1 MKFGKIFKKQM
12 VPEWVEAY
20 MDYNGLKRILKQ
32 IRSYK
37 HSKLTRV
44 ASRVSQQAEALHRS
58 FSGLSYH
65 HRNSEGGDIEDQV
78 ITVDTEVHQQDD
90 SHRKLYKTKFL
101 KKSEEGSEFE
111 ESFFKKLDENLNKVN
126 RFYREKVEEVLEEAA
141 LLDKQMDALIALRV
155 KVKKPDASSNTNL
168 EKHPSD
174 KVVVD
179 ETSDDST
186 IRTPG
191 SANRDMVHGIDR
203 TSIPEEEASHIVTD
217 IVPVSRTSGN
227 EEEDG
232 SGDKQDL
239 HEILERVKMNEALES
254 PLSTLKGFF
263 GDSKE
268 PVSKKGLKKAEEQLR
283 LVFSEFYQKLR
294 RLKEYSF
301 MNLLAFSK
309 IMKKY
314 EKIASRNASRNYMKT
329 VDNSLIGSSDEV
341 NRLLERVEVAFVK
354 HFSSGNRREGMK
366 CLRPKVKRERHR
378 VTFFS
383 GFFSGCSIALIV
395 AVVFKI
401 ESRKLMEK
409 DYVNSLANTHK
420 YCLPCSLFGYIIL
433 HMLMYSANIYFWRLY
448 RVNYTFIFGF
458 KQGTELGYREVF
470 LVSTGLAVL
479 AFICF
484 LLNLQFDMD
493 WKMKDHNTL
502 PEVIPLGLVTIVLFI
517 LFCPL
522 NIIYRSSR
530 VFFLRSLLHCICAPL
545 YEVTLPDFFLADH
558 LTSQVQAIRSL
569 ELFICYYG
577 LGEYMQRQEKCQR
590 HGVYNVFY
598 FVVGVIPYW
607 LRFLQCVRRLC
618 EEKDS
623 IHGYNALKYMLTII
637 AVIIRTA
644 FELKK
649 GRNWM
654 IMALVSSGVA
664 ICMNTFWD
672 IVIDWGLLR
681 RHSKNPYLRDKLLV
695 PHKSVYFAAMV
706 VDVILRVAWM
716 QLVLEFNLKS
726 LHKVAVSTII
736 SCLEIV
742 RRGMWSFF
750 RLENEHLNN
759 VGKYRAF
766 KSVPHP
772 FHYYDDDETDDKDD

>member
-20 MDYNGLKRILKQ
+20 MDYNGMKRVLKE

-37 HSKLTRV
+37 HSKLTRA

-58 FSGLSYH
+58 FSGLSFH
-65 HRNSEGGDIEDQV
+65 PRHSEHAGDIEDQV
-78 ITVDTEVHQQDD
+78 IKVDTVQEDG
-90 SHRKLYKTKFL
+90 SRKLYETKFL
-101 KKSEEGSEFE
+101 KKSEEGGEFE
-111 ESFFKKLDENLNKVN
+111 ELFFKKLDENLNKVN
-126 RFYREKVEEVLEEAA
+126 KFYRDKVEEVLEEAA

-155 KVKKPDASSNTNL
+155 KMQKPDADNMNL

-179 ETSDDST
+179 TSDNT
-186 IRTPG
+186 MRTPG
-191 SANRDMVHGIDR
+191 TAYTDMVHGIER
-203 TSIPEEEASHIVTD
+203 TNIPEEEASHIVAD
-217 IVPVSRTSGN
+217 IVPVSHTDGD
-227 EEEDG
+227 EEEA
-232 SGDKQDL
+232 SIGDKQDL
-239 HEILERVKMNEALES
+239 REILERVKMNDVLES
-254 PLSTLKGFF
+254 PISTLKGVF
-263 GDSKE
+263 GDSNE
-268 PVSKKGLKKAEEQLR
+268 PISKKGLKKAEEQLR

-314 EKIASRNASRNYMKT
+314 EKIASRNASRNYMKI

-341 NRLLERVEVAFVK
+341 NRLLERVEVTFVK

-383 GFFSGCSIALIV
+383 GFFSGCSIALVI

-401 ESRKLMEK
+401 ESRKIMEK
-409 DYVNSLANTHK
+409 NYAYLDSSFFI
-420 YCLPCSLFGYIIL
+420 CSCTRR
-433 HMLMYSANIYFWRLY
+433 IYTSGG
-448 RVNYTFIFGF
+448 VIESTIHSS
-458 KQGTELGYREVF
+458 
-470 LVSTGLAVL
+470 LVSSREQSWVTEK
-479 AFICF
+479 FS
-484 LLNLQFDMD
+484 
-493 WKMKDHNTL
+493 WMKDHKKL

-517 LFCPL
+517 LFCPF

-530 VFFLRSLLHCICAPL
+530 FFFIRSLFHCICAPL
-545 YEVTLPDFFLADH
+545 YEVTLPDFFLGDH
-558 LTSQVQAIRSL
+558 LTSQVQAIRSF

-577 LGEYMQRQEKCQR
+577 LGGYLQRQNKCHS
-590 HGVYNVFY
+590 HGVYNAFY
-598 FVVGVIPYW
+598 FVVAVIPYW
-607 LRFLQCVRRLC
+607 LRFLQCIRRLC
-618 EEKDS
+618 EEKES
-623 IHGYNALKYMLTII
+623 VHGYNALKYMLTII

-644 FELKK
+644 YELKK
-649 GRNWM
+649 GRTWM
-654 IMALVSSGVA
+654 ILALVSSGVA
-664 ICMNTFWD
+664 TGMNTFWD

-681 RHSKNPYLRDKLLV
+681 RHSQNPYLRDKLLV

-706 VDVILRVAWM
+706 VNVILRVAWM

-726 LHKVAVSTII
+726 LHKIAVTSII

-742 RRGMWSFF
+742 RRGIWSFF

-772 FHYYDDDETDDKDD
+772 FHYYDDDDVDKDD

>member
-1 MKFGKIFKKQM
+1 MKFGKMFKKQM

-32 IRSYK
+32 IRSYN
-37 HSKLTRV
+37 HNKLPRA

-58 FSGLSYH
+58 FSGLSFH
-65 HRNSEGGDIEDQV
+65 PRHSEHVGDIEDQV
-78 ITVDTEVHQQDD
+78 IKVDTVQEDD
-90 SHRKLYKTKFL
+90 SWKLYKTKFL
-101 KKSEEGSEFE
+101 KKSDEGGEFE

-126 RFYREKVEEVLEEAA
+126 KFYRDKVDEVMEEAA

-155 KVKKPDASSNTNL
+155 KVLKPEADHLNL
-168 EKHPSD
+168 EKHGSD
-174 KVVVD
+174 KVIVD
-179 ETSDDST
+179 TSDST
-186 IRTPG
+186 TRTPG
-191 SANRDMVHGIDR
+191 STNIEMVHGIDR
-203 TSIPEEEASHIVTD
+203 TSIPEEEAFHIVAD
-217 IVPVSRTSGN
+217 IIPVSHTDGY
-227 EEEDG
+227 EEEAG
-232 SGDKQDL
+232 AGDKQDL
-239 HEILERVKMNEALES
+239 CEILERVKMNGALGS
-254 PLSTLKGFF
+254 PISSTLKGVF
-263 GDSKE
+263 GDSNE
-268 PVSKKGLKKAEEQLR
+268 PISKKGLKKAEEQLR

-314 EKIASRNASRNYMKT
+314 EKIASRNASRNYMKI

-341 NRLLERVEVAFVK
+341 NRLLERVEVTFVK

-383 GFFSGCSIALIV
+383 GFFSGCSIALVI

-401 ESRKLMEK
+401 ETRKIMEE
-409 DYVNSLANTHK
+409 DYGTEYMENIIPL
-420 YCLPCSLFGYIIL
+420 YSLFGYIIL
-433 HMLMYSANIYFWRLY
+433 HMLMYSANIYFWKRY

-458 KQGTELGYREVF
+458 KQGTELGYGEVF
-470 LVSTGLAVL
+470 LVTTGLAVL
-479 AFICF
+479 AFLCF
-484 LLNLQFDMD
+484 LLNLQLDMD
-493 WKMKDHNTL
+493 WKIKDHKTL

-517 LFCPL
+517 LFCPF
-522 NIIYRSSR
+522 NIVYRSSR
-530 VFFLRSLLHCICAPL
+530 LFFIRALIHCVCAPL
-545 YEVTLPDFFLADH
+545 YEVTLPDFFLLDH
-558 LTSQVQAIRSL
+558 LTIQVQAIRSF

-577 LGEYMQRQEKCQR
+577 LGEYLQRQDKCHS
-590 HGVYNVFY
+590 HGIYNAFY
-598 FVVGVIPYW
+598 FVVALIPYW
-607 LRFLQCVRRLC
+607 LRFLQCIRRLC
-618 EEKDS
+618 EEKETV
-623 IHGYNALKYMLTII
+623 HGYNALKYMLTII
-637 AVIIRTA
+637 AVVLRTVY
-644 FELKK
+644 ELKK
-649 GRNWM
+649 GHNWM
-654 IMALVSSGVA
+654 ILALVSSGVA
-664 ICMNTFWD
+664 TGMNTFWD

-706 VDVILRVAWM
+706 VNVILRAAWM

-726 LHKVAVSTII
+726 LHKIAVSTII

-742 RRGMWSFF
+742 RRGIWSFF

-759 VGKYRAF
+759 VGRYRAF

-772 FHYYDDDETDDKDD
+772 FHYYDDEDVDKDD

>member
-20 MDYNGLKRILKQ
+20 VDYNGLKRILKQ
-32 IRSYK
+32 IRSHTQ
-37 HSKLTRV
+37 HSKLLTRV
-44 ASRVSQQAEALHRS
+44 ASTASHQAEALHRS
-58 FSGLSYH
+58 FSGLSFH
-65 HRNSEGGDIEDQV
+65 HRNSGGGGDIEDQV
-78 ITVDTEVHQQDD
+78 IKVDQQDD
-90 SHRKLYKTKFL
+90 SDSRRNKLYKTKFL
-101 KKSEEGSEFE
+101 KKSDEFE
-111 ESFFKKLDENLNKVN
+111 ECFFKKLDENLNKVN
-126 RFYREKVEEVLEEAA
+126 RFYREKVEEVLEEAG

-155 KVKKPDASSNTNL
+155 KVKKPDDASHLNL

-179 ETSDDST
+179 DDTSSM
-186 IRTPG
+186 RTPG
-191 SANRDMVHGIDR
+191 SVNRDMVHGIDR

-217 IVPVSRTSGN
+217 IVPVSHTDG
-227 EEEDG
+227 EDG

-239 HEILERVKMNEALES
+239 HEILERVKMNDALES
-254 PLSTLKGFF
+254 PMSTLKGFF
-263 GDSKE
+263 GDSRNDE
-268 PVSKKGLKKAEEQLR
+268 PISKKGLKKAEEQLR

-341 NRLLERVEVAFVK
+341 NRLLERVEVTFVK

-409 DYVNSLANTHK
+409 DYGTAYMANIIPL
-420 YCLPCSLFGYIIL
+420 YSLFGYIIL

-470 LVSTGLAVL
+470 LVSTGLSVL

-493 WKMKDHNTL
+493 WKMKVHNTL

-517 LFCPL
+517 LLCPF

-577 LGEYMQRQEKCQR
+577 LGEYMQRQEKCHS

-607 LRFLQCVRRLC
+607 LRFLQCIRRLC
-618 EEKDS
+618 EENES
-623 IHGYNALKYMLTII
+623 VHGYNALKYMLTII

-644 FELKK
+644 FELRK

-654 IMALVSSGVA
+654 ILALVSSGVA

-772 FHYYDDDETDDKDD
+772 FHYYDNDETDDKDD

>member
-20 MDYNGLKRILKQ
+20 MDYNGMKRVLKE

-37 HSKLTRV
+37 HSKLTRA

-58 FSGLSYH
+58 FSGLSFH
-65 HRNSEGGDIEDQV
+65 PRRSEHGGDIEDQV
-78 ITVDTEVHQQDD
+78 IKVDTVQEDG
-90 SHRKLYKTKFL
+90 SRKLYETKFL
-101 KKSEEGSEFE
+101 KKSEEGGEFE
-111 ESFFKKLDENLNKVN
+111 ELFFKKLDENLNKVN
-126 RFYREKVEEVLEEAA
+126 KFYRDKVEEVLEEAA

-155 KVKKPDASSNTNL
+155 KMQKPDADNLNL

-179 ETSDDST
+179 TFDST
-186 IRTPG
+186 MRTPG
-191 SANRDMVHGIDR
+191 IANTDMVHGIER
-203 TSIPEEEASHIVTD
+203 TNIPEEEASHIVAD
-217 IVPVSRTSGN
+217 IVPVSHTDGD
-227 EEEDG
+227 EEEA
-232 SGDKQDL
+232 SIGDKQDL
-239 HEILERVKMNEALES
+239 REILERVKMNDVLES
-254 PLSTLKGFF
+254 PISTLKGVF
-263 GDSKE
+263 GDSNE
-268 PVSKKGLKKAEEQLR
+268 PISKKGLKKAEEQLR

-314 EKIASRNASRNYMKT
+314 EKIASRNASRNYMKI

-341 NRLLERVEVAFVK
+341 NRLLERVEVTFVK

-383 GFFSGCSIALIV
+383 GFFSGCSIALVI

-401 ESRKLMEK
+401 ESRKIMEK
-409 DYVNSLANTHK
+409 NYGIEYMANIIPL
-420 YCLPCSLFGYIIL
+420 YSLFGFIIL
-433 HMLMYSANIYFWRLY
+433 HMLMYSANIYFWRRY

-484 LLNLQFDMD
+484 LLNLQLDMD
-493 WKMKDHNTL
+493 WRMKDHKTL

-517 LFCPL
+517 LFCPF

-530 VFFLRSLLHCICAPL
+530 FFFIRSLFHCICAPL
-545 YEVTLPDFFLADH
+545 YEVTLPDFFLGDH
-558 LTSQVQAIRSL
+558 LTSQVQAIRSF

-577 LGEYMQRQEKCQR
+577 LGEYLQRQNKCHS
-590 HGVYNVFY
+590 HGVYNAFY
-598 FVVGVIPYW
+598 FVVAVIPYW
-607 LRFLQCVRRLC
+607 LRFLQCIRRLC
-618 EEKDS
+618 EEKES
-623 IHGYNALKYMLTII
+623 VHGYNALKYMLTII

-644 FELKK
+644 YELKK
-649 GRNWM
+649 GRTWM
-654 IMALVSSGVA
+654 ILALVSSGVA
-664 ICMNTFWD
+664 TGMNTFWD

-681 RHSKNPYLRDKLLV
+681 RHSQNPYLRDKLLV
-695 PHKSVYFAAMV
+695 PHKSVYFTAMIV
-706 VDVILRVAWM
+706 NVILRVAWM

-726 LHKVAVSTII
+726 LHKIAVTSII

-742 RRGMWSFF
+742 RRGIWSFF

-772 FHYYDDDETDDKDD
+772 FHYYDDDDIDKDD

>member
-20 MDYNGLKRILKQ
+20 MDYNGLKRNLKE

-37 HSKLTRV
+37 YSRLSRA

-65 HRNSEGGDIEDQV
+65 PSNSEHAGDIEEQV
-78 ITVDTEVHQQDD
+78 IKVDTVQQDD
-90 SHRKLYKTKFL
+90 SRKLYKTKFL
-101 KKSEEGSEFE
+101 KKSEEGGEFE
-111 ESFFKKLDENLNKVN
+111 ETFFRKLDENLNKVN
-126 RFYREKVEEVLEEAA
+126 RFYRDKVDEVLEEAA

-155 KVKKPDASSNTNL
+155 KVQTPDSYIMNL

-179 ETSDDST
+179 PSDST
-186 IRTPG
+186 MRTLG
-191 SANRDMVHGIDR
+191 SSNSDMVHGIDR
-203 TSIPEEEASHIVTD
+203 DSIPEEAFHILPD
-217 IVPVSRTSGN
+217 IVPITHIDDESD
-227 EEEDG
+227 EED
-232 SGDKQDL
+232 SSDVKQDL
-239 HEILERVKMNEALES
+239 REILARVKMNDALES
-254 PLSTLKGFF
+254 PMSTLKGVF
-263 GDSKE
+263 GDSKNDE
-268 PVSKKGLKKAEEQLR
+268 PISKKGLKKAEEQLR

-314 EKIASRNASRNYMKT
+314 EKIASRNAFRNYMKT
-329 VDNSLIGSSDEV
+329 VDNSFIGISDEI
-341 NRLLERVEVAFVK
+341 NRLLERVEITFVK
-354 HFSSGNRREGMK
+354 HFANGNRREGMQF
-366 CLRPKVKRERHR
+366 LRPKVKREWHR
-378 VTFFS
+378 ITFFS
-383 GFFSGCSIALIV
+383 GFFSGCSLALIV

-401 ESRKLMEK
+401 ENRNIMEK
-409 DYVNSLANTHK
+409 DFGTEYMANIIPL
-420 YCLPCSLFGYIIL
+420 YSLFGYIIL
-433 HMLMYSANIYFWRLY
+433 HMLMYSANIYFWRRY

-470 LVSTGLAVL
+470 LLSTGLAVL

-484 LLNLQFDMD
+484 LINLQLDMD
-493 WKMKDHNTL
+493 WRIKDQKTL
-502 PEVIPLGLVTIVLFI
+502 PEVIPLGLVTIVLCI
-517 LFCPL
+517 LFCPF

-530 VFFLRSLLHCICAPL
+530 LFFIRTLVHCICAPL
-545 YEVTLPDFFLADH
+545 YEVTLPDFFLADQ
-558 LTSQVQAIRSL
+558 LTSQVQAIRSF

-577 LGEYMQRQEKCQR
+577 LGEYLQRQNKCHS
-590 HGVYNVFY
+590 HGVYNAFY
-598 FVVGVIPYW
+598 FVVALIPYW
-607 LRFLQCVRRLC
+607 LRFVQCIRRAC
-618 EEKDS
+618 EEKDT

-654 IMALVSSGVA
+654 ILALISSGVA
-664 ICMNTFWD
+664 AGMNTFWD

-681 RHSKNPYLRDKLLV
+681 KNSKNPYLRDKLLV

-706 VDVILRVAWM
+706 VNVILRVAWM

-726 LHKVAVSTII
+726 LHRIAVSTII

-742 RRGMWSFF
+742 RRGIWSFF

-772 FHYYDDDETDDKDD
+772 FHYYNDDDSDDKDD

>member
-1 MKFGKIFKKQM
+1 MKFGKIYKKQM

-20 MDYNGLKRILKQ
+20 MDYNGMKRILKE

-37 HSKLTRV
+37 HSKLTRA
-44 ASRVSQQAEALHRS
+44 ASRVSRQAEALHRS
-58 FSGLSYH
+58 FSGLAFH
-65 HRNSEGGDIEDQV
+65 PRHSEQHAGDIEDQV
-78 ITVDTEVHQQDD
+78 IKVDTVQQDD
-90 SHRKLYKTKFL
+90 DFRQFYKTKFL
-101 KKSEEGSEFE
+101 KKSEEGGEFE
-111 ESFFKKLDENLNKVN
+111 EYFFKKLDENLNKVN
-126 RFYREKVEEVLEEAA
+126 KFYRDKVEEVLEEAA

-155 KVKKPDASSNTNL
+155 KVQKPNADNLNL

-174 KVVVD
+174 KVVV
-179 ETSDDST
+179 EASDSST
-186 IRTPG
+186 RTPG
-191 SANRDMVHGIDR
+191 TTNKDMVHGMER
-203 TSIPEEEASHIVTD
+203 TDIPEEEATHIAAD
-217 IVPVSRTSGN
+217 IVPVSHTDGN
-227 EEEDG
+227 EEEAG
-232 SGDKQDL
+232 NGEKQDL
-239 HEILERVKMNEALES
+239 REILERVKMNDALES
-254 PLSTLKGFF
+254 PISTLKGVF
-263 GDSKE
+263 GDSNE
-268 PVSKKGLKKAEEQLR
+268 PISKKGLKKAEEQLR

-314 EKIASRNASRNYMKT
+314 EKIASRNASRNYMKI

-341 NRLLERVEVAFVK
+341 NRLLERVEVTFIK

-366 CLRPKVKRERHR
+366 SLRPKVKRERHR

-383 GFFSGCSIALIV
+383 GFFSGCSIALVV

-401 ESRKLMEK
+401 ESRKIMDK
-409 DYVNSLANTHK
+409 DYGTEYMANIIPL
-420 YCLPCSLFGYIIL
+420 YSLFGFIIL

-458 KQGTELGYREVF
+458 KQGTELGYRDVF
-470 LVSTGLAVL
+470 LISTGLSVL

-484 LLNLQFDMD
+484 LLNLQLDMD
-493 WKMKDHNTL
+493 WKLKDHKTL
-502 PEVIPLGLVTIVLFI
+502 PEVIPLGLVAVVLSI
-517 LFCPL
+517 LFCPF

-530 VFFLRSLLHCICAPL
+530 LFFIRALFHCICAPL
-545 YEVTLPDFFLADH
+545 FEVTLPDFFLADH
-558 LTSQVQAIRSL
+558 LTSQIQAIRSF

-577 LGEYMQRQEKCQR
+577 LGEYLQRQNKCHS
-590 HGVYNVFY
+590 HGVYNAFY
-598 FVVGVIPYW
+598 FVVAVIPYW
-607 LRFLQCVRRLC
+607 LRFLQFFLQCIRRLC
-618 EEKDS
+618 KEKES
-623 IHGYNALKYMLTII
+623 VHGYNALKYMLTII

-644 FELKK
+644 YELKK
-649 GRNWM
+649 GRTWM
-654 IMALVSSGVA
+654 ILALVSSGVA
-664 ICMNTFWD
+664 TGMNTFWD

-681 RHSKNPYLRDKLLV
+681 RHSQNPYLRDKLLV
-695 PHKSVYFAAMV
+695 PHKSVYFAAMIV
-706 VDVILRVAWM
+706 NVILRVAWM

-726 LHKVAVSTII
+726 LHKIAVTSII

-742 RRGMWSFF
+742 RRGIWSFF

-772 FHYYDDDETDDKDD
+772 FHYYDDEDADKDD

>member
-1 MKFGKIFKKQM
+1 M

-20 MDYNGLKRILKQ
+20 MDYNGLKRVLKQ

-37 HSKLTRV
+37 HSKLTRA
-44 ASRVSQQAEALHRS
+44 ASRVSQEAQALHRS
-58 FSGLSYH
+58 FSGLSFH
-65 HRNSEGGDIEDQV
+65 PRHSDHAGGGDIEDQV
-78 ITVDTEVHQQDD
+78 IKVDTVDDD
-90 SHRKLYKTKFL
+90 DDTRKLYKTKFL
-101 KKSEEGSEFE
+101 KISEEGSEFE
-111 ESFFKKLDENLNKVN
+111 ETFFKKLDENLNKVN
-126 RFYREKVEEVLEEAA
+126 RFYKEKVDEVLEEAS

-155 KVKKPDASSNTNL
+155 KVQRPDASNVNL

-179 ETSDDST
+179 DASDDST
-186 IRTPG
+186 MRLPG
-191 SANRDMVHGIDR
+191 SANRDIVHGIER
-203 TSIPEEEASHIVTD
+203 TSIPEEEASQIVTD
-217 IVPVSRTSGN
+217 IVPVACSDGDA
-227 EEEDG
+227 EE
-232 SGDKQDL
+232 GDKQDL
-239 HEILERVKMNEALES
+239 REILERVKMNDALGD
-254 PLSTLKGFF
+254 PISTLKGVF
-263 GDSKE
+263 GDSRNDE
-268 PVSKKGLKKAEEQLR
+268 VISKKGLKRAEEQLR

-314 EKIASRNASRNYMKT
+314 EKIASRNASRNYMKI

-341 NRLLERVEVAFVK
+341 NRLLERVEVTFVK

-401 ESRKLMEK
+401 ESRKIMEK
-409 DYVNSLANTHK
+409 DYGTEYMANIIPL
-420 YCLPCSLFGYIIL
+420 YSLFGYIIL
-433 HMLMYSANIYFWRLY
+433 HMLMYSGNIYFWRRY

-458 KQGTELGYREVF
+458 KQGTELGYRDVF

-479 AFICF
+479 AFLCF
-484 LLNLQFDMD
+484 LLNLQLDMD
-493 WKMKDHNTL
+493 WRIKDHKTL
-502 PEVIPLGLVTIVLFI
+502 PEVIPLGLVTVVLVI
-517 LFCPL
+517 LFCPF
-522 NIIYRSSR
+522 NVIYRSSR
-530 VFFLRSLLHCICAPL
+530 LFFIRALVHCICAPL

-558 LTSQVQAIRSL
+558 LTSQVQAIRSF

-577 LGEYMQRQEKCQR
+577 LGEYLQRQNKCHS
-590 HGVYNVFY
+590 HGVYNAFY
-598 FVVGVIPYW
+598 FVVAVIPYW
-607 LRFLQCVRRLC
+607 LRFLQCIRRLC
-618 EEKDS
+618 EEKETV
-623 IHGYNALKYMLTII
+623 HGYNALKYMLTII

-654 IMALVSSGVA
+654 ILALVSSGVA
-664 ICMNTFWD
+664 TAMNTFWD

-681 RHSKNPYLRDKLLV
+681 RNSKNPYLRDKLLV
-695 PHKSVYFAAMV
+695 PHKSVYFTAMV
-706 VDVILRVAWM
+706 VNVILRVAWM

-726 LHKVAVSTII
+726 LHKIAVSTII

-742 RRGMWSFF
+742 RRGIWSFF

-772 FHYYDDDETDDKDD
+772 FHYYDDDDTDDKDD

>member
-20 MDYNGLKRILKQ
+20 MDYNGMKRILKE

-37 HSKLTRV
+37 HSKLTRA
-44 ASRVSQQAEALHRS
+44 ASRVSRQAEALHRS
-58 FSGLSYH
+58 FSGLSFH
-65 HRNSEGGDIEDQV
+65 PRHNEHAGDIEDQV
-78 ITVDTEVHQQDD
+78 IKVDTVQQDD
-90 SHRKLYKTKFL
+90 ESRQFYKTKFL
-101 KKSEEGSEFE
+101 KKSEEGGEFE

-126 RFYREKVEEVLEEAA
+126 KFYRDKVEEVLEEAA

-155 KVKKPDASSNTNL
+155 KVQKPDADNLNL

-179 ETSDDST
+179 ASDSST
-186 IRTPG
+186 RTPG
-191 SANRDMVHGIDR
+191 TANKDMVHGMER
-203 TSIPEEEASHIVTD
+203 TNIPEEEATHIAAD
-217 IVPVSRTSGN
+217 IVPVSHTDGN
-227 EEEDG
+227 EEEAG
-232 SGDKQDL
+232 NGEKQDL
-239 HEILERVKMNEALES
+239 REILERVKMNDALES
-254 PLSTLKGFF
+254 PISTLKGVF
-263 GDSKE
+263 GDSNE
-268 PVSKKGLKKAEEQLR
+268 PISKKGLKKAEEQLR

-314 EKIASRNASRNYMKT
+314 EKIASRNASRNYMKI

-341 NRLLERVEVAFVK
+341 NRLLERVEVTFVK

-383 GFFSGCSIALIV
+383 GFFSGCSIALVV

-401 ESRKLMEK
+401 ESRKIMDK
-409 DYVNSLANTHK
+409 DYGTEYMANIIPL
-420 YCLPCSLFGYIIL
+420 YSLFGFIIL

-458 KQGTELGYREVF
+458 KQGTELGYRDVF
-470 LVSTGLAVL
+470 LISTGLAVL
-479 AFICF
+479 AFVCF
-484 LLNLQFDMD
+484 LLNLQLDMD
-493 WKMKDHNTL
+493 WRLKDHKTL
-502 PEVIPLGLVTIVLFI
+502 PEVIPLGLVTVVLFI
-517 LFCPL
+517 LFCPF

-530 VFFLRSLLHCICAPL
+530 LFFIRALLHCICAPL
-545 YEVTLPDFFLADH
+545 FEVTLPDFFLADH
-558 LTSQVQAIRSL
+558 LTSQIQAIRSF

-577 LGEYMQRQEKCQR
+577 LGEYLQRQNKCHS
-590 HGVYNVFY
+590 HGVYNAFY
-598 FVVGVIPYW
+598 FVVAVIPYW
-607 LRFLQCVRRLC
+607 LRFLQCIRRLC
-618 EEKDS
+618 EEKES
-623 IHGYNALKYMLTII
+623 VHGYNALKYMLTII

-644 FELKK
+644 YELKK
-649 GRNWM
+649 GRTWM
-654 IMALVSSGVA
+654 ILALVSSGVA
-664 ICMNTFWD
+664 TGMNTFWD

-681 RHSKNPYLRDKLLV
+681 RHSQNPYLRDKLLV

-706 VDVILRVAWM
+706 VNVILRVAWM

-726 LHKVAVSTII
+726 LHKIAVTSII

-742 RRGMWSFF
+742 RRGIWSFF

-772 FHYYDDDETDDKDD
+772 FHYYDDDDADKDD

>member
-20 MDYNGLKRILKQ
+20 MDYNGMKRVLKE

-37 HSKLTRV
+37 HSKLTRA

-58 FSGLSYH
+58 FSGLSFH
-65 HRNSEGGDIEDQV
+65 PRHSEHAGDIEDQV
-78 ITVDTEVHQQDD
+78 IKVDTVQEDG
-90 SHRKLYKTKFL
+90 SRKLYETKFL
-101 KKSEEGSEFE
+101 KKSEEGGEFE
-111 ESFFKKLDENLNKVN
+111 ELFFKKLDENLNKVN
-126 RFYREKVEEVLEEAA
+126 KFYRDKVEEVLEEAA

-155 KVKKPDASSNTNL
+155 KMQKPDADNLNL

-179 ETSDDST
+179 TSDST
-186 IRTPG
+186 MRSPG
-191 SANRDMVHGIDR
+191 TANTDMVHGIER
-203 TSIPEEEASHIVTD
+203 TNIPEEEASHIVAD
-217 IVPVSRTSGN
+217 IVPVSHTDGD
-227 EEEDG
+227 EEEA
-232 SGDKQDL
+232 SIGDKQDL
-239 HEILERVKMNEALES
+239 REILERVKMNDVLES
-254 PLSTLKGFF
+254 PISTLKGVF
-263 GDSKE
+263 GDSNE
-268 PVSKKGLKKAEEQLR
+268 PISKKGLKKAEEQLR

-314 EKIASRNASRNYMKT
+314 EKIASRNASRNYMKI

-341 NRLLERVEVAFVK
+341 NRLLERVEVTFVK

-383 GFFSGCSIALIV
+383 GFFSGCSIALVI

-401 ESRKLMEK
+401 ESRKIMEK
-409 DYVNSLANTHK
+409 NY
-420 YCLPCSLFGYIIL
+420 
-433 HMLMYSANIYFWRLY
+433 ANIYFWRRY

-484 LLNLQFDMD
+484 LLNLQLDMD
-493 WKMKDHNTL
+493 WRMKDHKTL

-517 LFCPL
+517 LFCPF

-530 VFFLRSLLHCICAPL
+530 FFFIRSLFHCICAPL
-545 YEVTLPDFFLADH
+545 YEVTLPDFFLGDH
-558 LTSQVQAIRSL
+558 LTSQVQAIRSF

-577 LGEYMQRQEKCQR
+577 LGEYLQRQNKCHS
-590 HGVYNVFY
+590 HGVYNAFY
-598 FVVGVIPYW
+598 FVVAVIPYW
-607 LRFLQCVRRLC
+607 LRFLQCIRRLC
-618 EEKDS
+618 EEKES
-623 IHGYNALKYMLTII
+623 VHGYNALKYMLTII

-644 FELKK
+644 YELKK
-649 GRNWM
+649 GRTWM
-654 IMALVSSGVA
+654 ILALVSSGVA
-664 ICMNTFWD
+664 TGMNTFWD

-681 RHSKNPYLRDKLLV
+681 RHSQNPYLRDKLLV

-706 VDVILRVAWM
+706 VNVILRVAWM

-726 LHKVAVSTII
+726 LHKIAVTSII

-742 RRGMWSFF
+742 RRGIWSFF

-772 FHYYDDDETDDKDD
+772 FHYYDDDDIDKDD

>member
-20 MDYNGLKRILKQ
+20 VDYNGLKRVLKE

-37 HSKLTRV
+37 HSKLTRA

-58 FSGLSYH
+58 FSGLSFH
-65 HRNSEGGDIEDQV
+65 PRHSERAGDIEDQV
-78 ITVDTEVHQQDD
+78 IKVDTVQEEG
-90 SHRKLYKTKFL
+90 SRKLYETKFL
-101 KKSEEGSEFE
+101 KKSEEGGEFE

-126 RFYREKVEEVLEEAA
+126 KFYRDKVKEVIEEAA

-155 KVKKPDASSNTNL
+155 KMQKPDVDNLNL

-179 ETSDDST
+179 TSDNT
-186 IRTPG
+186 MRTQG
-191 SANRDMVHGIDR
+191 TANTDMVHGIER
-203 TSIPEEEASHIVTD
+203 TNIPEEEASHIMAD
-217 IVPVSRTSGN
+217 IVPVSHTNGD
-227 EEEDG
+227 EEEA
-232 SGDKQDL
+232 SIGDKQDL
-239 HEILERVKMNEALES
+239 REILERVKMNDVLES
-254 PLSTLKGFF
+254 PITTLKGVF
-263 GDSKE
+263 GDSNE
-268 PVSKKGLKKAEEQLR
+268 PISKKGLKKGEEQLR

-314 EKIASRNASRNYMKT
+314 EKIASRNASRNYMKI

-341 NRLLERVEVAFVK
+341 NRLLERVEVTFVK

-366 CLRPKVKRERHR
+366 CLRPKIKRERHR

-383 GFFSGCSIALIV
+383 GFFSGCSIALVI

-401 ESRKLMEK
+401 ESRKIMEK
-409 DYVNSLANTHK
+409 NYGTEYMANIIPL
-420 YCLPCSLFGYIIL
+420 YSLFGFIIL
-433 HMLMYSANIYFWRLY
+433 HMLMYSANIYFWKRY

-458 KQGTELGYREVF
+458 KQGTELGDREVF

-479 AFICF
+479 AFVCF
-484 LLNLQFDMD
+484 LLNLQLDMD
-493 WKMKDHNTL
+493 WRMKHHKTL
-502 PEVIPLGLVTIVLFI
+502 PEVIPLCLATIVLFI
-517 LFCPL
+517 LFCPF

-530 VFFLRSLLHCICAPL
+530 FFFIRSLFHCICAPL
-545 YEVTLPDFFLADH
+545 YEVTLPDFFLGDH
-558 LTSQVQAIRSL
+558 LTSQIQAIRSF

-577 LGEYMQRQEKCQR
+577 LGEYLQRQNKCHS
-590 HGVYNVFY
+590 HGVYNAFY
-598 FVVGVIPYW
+598 FVVAVIPYW
-607 LRFLQCVRRLC
+607 LRFLQCIRRLC
-618 EEKDS
+618 EEKES
-623 IHGYNALKYMLTII
+623 VHGYNALKYMLTII
-637 AVIIRTA
+637 AVIVRTA
-644 FELKK
+644 YELKK
-649 GRNWM
+649 GRTWM
-654 IMALVSSGVA
+654 ILALVSSGVA
-664 ICMNTFWD
+664 TGMNTFWD

-681 RHSKNPYLRDKLLV
+681 KHSKNPYLRDKLLV

-706 VDVILRVAWM
+706 VNVILRVAWM

-726 LHKVAVSTII
+726 LHKIAVTSII
-736 SCLEIV
+736 SCLEII
-742 RRGMWSFF
+742 RRGIWSFF

-772 FHYYDDDETDDKDD
+772 FHYYDDDDVDKDD